1 MQPGYRLGLTAAAAA
16 ASTISHGSEAKEE
29 GSKHAP

>member
-16 ASTISHGSEAKEE
+16 STIYHGSEAKEE